1 MLALN
6 RPGTC
11 ASHVRTPSATSARCA
26 MRGAPSVTN
35 DVVGNHV
42 QTMGSRDGGALE
54 AVERHVVP
62 R

>member
-1 MLALN
+1 
-6 RPGTC
+6 
-11 ASHVRTPSATSARCA
+11 